1 MYAVKNKRC
10 ILLKSDSKEEKM
22 NIKRNTRSLTFLGV
36 LIAIEL
42 VLTFAH
48 IGFIPLPFMKATIL
62 HIPVIIGAIFLGPI
76 EGSILGLVFGIL
88 SVVMNTIEPGVTS
101 FVFSPFYTLGTTKGN
116 VWSLVVALVPRVLV
130 GITSYYTYQFMSKFD
145 KTKWSA
151 YIGAG
156 IVGSLTNTVFV
167 MSFIYLFFGQAE
179 PYASNT
185 AQGIGFVFKVI
196 MGVVLT
202 NGVPEAIVAAVLV
215 SAIGKV
221 LSKVFKTQRI
231 LAR

>member
-1 MYAVKNKRC
+1 MYAVK
-10 ILLKSDSKEEKM
+10 ISVASYSKSDSKEEKM
-22 NIKRNTRSLTFLGV
+22 NIRRDTRNLTFLGV
-36 LIAIEL
+36 LIAIEM

-48 IGFIPLPFMKATIL
+48 FGFIPLPFMKATIL

-76 EGSILGLVFGIL
+76 EGRILGLVFGIL
-88 SVVMNTIEPGVTS
+88 SVIMNTIEPGVTS

-116 VWSLVVALVPRVLV
+116 IWSLVIAIVPRVLV
-130 GITSYYTYQFMSKFD
+130 GVTGYYTYHFMSKFD
-145 KTKWSA
+145 KTKWTA

-156 IVGSLTNTVFV
+156 IVGSLTNTILV
-167 MSFIYLFFGQAE
+167 MSFIYLFFGNAE
-179 PYASNT
+179 PYANNT

-202 NGVPEAIVAAVLV
+202 NGIPEAIIAAVLV

-221 LSKVFKTQRI
+221 LSKVFKVQGALIR
-231 LAR
+231 